1 MPTFDLMAAMA
12 DLAAISPGTPS
23 RFQQLMTELL
33 AEHDREVQLLK
44 QQKIELQEQIISLDM
59 AGHEREE
66 RELPELETSDE
77 AAPFLEEPSTEHP
90 LRQEANLEMLPGPPT
105 VTIECL
111 PEGHHAKAEAEVEP
125 ASASRPSSPA
135 RARPRARL
143 APEPLEPRETFK
155 PSNPEGE
162 PVRLSQT
169 SDQVEVVRAIAY
181 TLQLPGSA
189 LPGEVDTAKGQ
200 MVVTVKCGEMT
211 GDIPT
216 AAALRQDGPQ
226 EAELPNQIS
235 SDETWATAWDNTGG
249 EVVLHVPRSMLDKSI
264 PFDVQTAGSAIHIA
278 SGMMQLNSERQ
289 QWTLN
294 CGGFLESE
302 IHVEKAKTPPGTM
315 RRASTTTR
323 ARIVERLERLFDV
336 KDGAAKVVMPA
347 DLGLAMRNAGV
358 LNAKSSKRQS
368 TKFESRLAP
377 EDLDEVV
384 IELKRISQK
393 TMAKGKPRK
402 LVSLQPVISWSSF
415 VECMQMENLPTFTSG
430 HAALHLF
437 IVQQELLGDEMKA
450 TGTSQAL
457 LMAYEKAK
465 KPISTFQRWVR
476 VVTAL
481 STAAII
487 VSFAFMGISLD
498 TDPDWPGWII
508 LDSVCAVI
516 FVAEVVVKS
525 YVITPSVYFCGRD
538 YVWNLFDVGLSLVAV
553 TEIILSVLFASEGA
567 QTRAA
572 LALRGLRLA
581 RMARLAK
588 LMRMPL
594 LEELA
599 NLISGFVISVR
610 SLFWVMIFLWLIVY
624 VIALGFRAGVQTV
637 SESTPDRCGY
647 GDFYNWKYRD
657 INNLADDEET
667 EPPLP
672 PGCKLHYMY
681 GVEFCGT
688 VFGCMFS
695 IFRCMISECTSKGG
709 RSLTMIFSDGFGI
722 QFDVFYAA
730 AMVVVLFGLFNIITA
745 IFVEATLNGLKE
757 NEVQRRYAK
766 AYETNYMTEQLA
778 KLVMTVSTQVQKLRS
793 RTALPA
799 ILGLRESPTN
809 AFETFGRGETYLSE
823 EEFNQLVRQP
833 DVRLILND
841 LDVSVEPRP
850 GIFDAFN
857 TEPDGTV
864 SLSELVSGLMRLR
877 GDLHKVDM
885 VIAQMSL
892 DHMQKQIADIRKA
905 AVESKLRKTR
915 SEKKG
920 PVQVRVLA
928 TRSAMPKA
936 VAAPQNA
943 VSQP

>member
-12 DLAAISPGTPS
+12 DLAAMSPGTPS

-44 QQKIELQEQIISLDM
+44 QQKEELQEQIISLDM
-59 AGHEREE
+59 AGREPEE
-66 RELPELETSDE
+66 RELPELETNDE

-90 LRQEANLEMLPGPPT
+90 LRQEAKLDMLPGPPT
-105 VTIECL
+105 VTVEYL
-111 PEGHHAKAEAEVEP
+111 PEWHQAKAEVEVEP
-125 ASASRPSSPA
+125 ASAARASSPK
-135 RARPRARL
+135 RARL
-143 APEPLEPRETFK
+143 APEPLEQDTFK
-155 PSNPEGE
+155 PSSPEGE

-181 TLQLPGSA
+181 TLRLPGSA
-189 LPGEVDTAKGQ
+189 LSGEVDIAEGQ
-200 MVVTVKCGEMT
+200 MVVMVKCGEVT

-216 AAALRQDGPQ
+216 AAALRQDGRQ

-249 EVVLHVPRSMLDKSI
+249 EVLLHVPQSMLEKSI
-264 PFDVQTAGSAIHIA
+264 PFDVQTAGSAIRIA
-278 SGMMQLNSERQ
+278 SGTMQLNSERQ
-289 QWTLN
+289 QWMLD

-323 ARIVERLERLFDV
+323 ARIVERLEKLFDV

-347 DLGLAMRNAGV
+347 DLGLAMRNAGF

-377 EDLDEVV
+377 EDLDEVM

-393 TMAKGKPRK
+393 TMKGKWKSRK
-402 LVSLQPVISWSSF
+402 TDILQPVLSWSSF
-415 VECMQMENLPTFTSG
+415 VDCMLMENLPTFTSG

-437 IVQQELLGDEMKA
+437 IVQRELLGDEMKA

-465 KPISTFQRWVR
+465 KPVSTSQQGVR

-487 VSFAFMGISLD
+487 VSFAFMGVSLD
-498 TDPDWPGWII
+498 TDPDWPGWIV
-508 LDSVCAVI
+508 LDSICAVI

-525 YVITPSVYFCGRD
+525 VVLTPSQYFCGRD
-538 YVWNLFDVGLSLVAV
+538 YIWNLFDVGLSFVAV
-553 TEIILSVLFASEGA
+553 TEIILS
-567 QTRAA
+567 
-572 LALRGLRLA
+572 
-581 RMARLAK
+581 
-588 LMRMPL
+588 
-594 LEELA
+594 ELT
-599 NLISGFVISVR
+599 NLISGFVLSVR

-637 SESTPDRCGY
+637 SESTPERCGY
-647 GDFYNWKYRD
+647 GDFYEWKFRD
-657 INNLADDEET
+657 ISNLADDDAT

-681 GVEFCGT
+681 GVEFCGS

-745 IFVEATLNGLKE
+745 IFVEATLTLGSLMQRAQTAA
-757 NEVQRRYAK
+757 VQLS
-766 AYETNYMTEQLA
+766 QLLLA
-778 KLVMTVSTQVQKLRS
+778 RTRLLAASKTAATLVL
-793 RTALPA
+793 
-799 ILGLRESPTN
+799 
-809 AFETFGRGETYLSE
+809 
-823 EEFNQLVRQP
+823 LVR
-833 DVRLILND
+833 LL
-841 LDVSVEPRP
+841 
-850 GIFDAFN
+850 AHAAA
-857 TEPDGTV
+857 
-864 SLSELVSGLMRLR
+864 SGEQNIGPWALASTY
-877 GDLHKVDM
+877 GNQSCNV
-885 VIAQMSL
+885 
-892 DHMQKQIADIRKA
+892 AD
-905 AVESKLRKTR
+905 
-915 SEKKG
+915 
-920 PVQVRVLA
+920 
-928 TRSAMPKA
+928 
-936 VAAPQNA
+936 
-943 VSQP
+943 

>member
-1 MPTFDLMAAMA
+1 MA
-12 DLAAISPGTPS
+12 DFAATSLGPPG
-23 RFQQLMTELL
+23 RFQQLIEELV
-33 AEHDREVQLLK
+33 AQHDREVQLLK
-44 QQKIELQEQIISLDM
+44 SENEQLQEQIISVGIDY
-59 AGHEREE
+59 AHEETHGLKLEIEQLNEEIRRLQRGGDPEE
-66 RELPELETSDE
+66 RCM
-77 AAPFLEEPSTEHP
+77 EHP
-90 LRQEANLEMLPGPPT
+90 LREEAAEMLSGPPT
-105 VTIECL
+105 ITVDCLEEL
-111 PEGHHAKAEAEVEP
+111 PEVRQGEVEP
-125 ASASRPSSPA
+125 ESGRGASRT
-135 RARPRARL
+135 RV
-143 APEPLEPRETFK
+143 APEPLELDENSKPRLSFLNQGESPRE
-155 PSNPEGE
+155 SPERE
-162 PVRLSQT
+162 SIRESVELNRSVSLSRAV
-169 SDQVEVVRAIAY
+169 SHEDQLVVVRAIAY
-181 TLQLPGSA
+181 AVQLPGST
-189 LPGEVDTAKGQ
+189 LPGDWDPAEGKL
-200 MVVTVKCGEMT
+200 VVTVNCGEMS
-211 GDIPT
+211 GDIPMK
-216 AAALRQDGPQ
+216 
-226 EAELPNQIS
+226 
-235 SDETWATAWDNTGG
+235 AWGEEGG
-249 EVVLHVPRSMLDKSI
+249 EVLLHVPRSMLDKSI
-264 PFDVQTAGSAIHIA
+264 PFDVQTVGSAIRIG
-278 SGMMQLNSERQ
+278 SGRMQLNCTRQ
-289 QWTLN
+289 QWILD

-302 IHVEKAKTPPGTM
+302 IHIEKATTPAGM
-315 RRASTTTR
+315 RRTSITTR
-323 ARIVERLERLFDV
+323 ARIIERLEKLFDV

-347 DLGLAMRNAGV
+347 DLGLAMHNATL
-358 LNAKSSKRQS
+358 LNTRSAKRQS
-368 TKFESRLAP
+368 AKFESRLAP
-377 EDLDEVV
+377 EDLDEVM
-384 IELKRISQK
+384 IELKRIHQK
-393 TMAKGKPRK
+393 AIEKIRK
-402 LVSLQPVISWSSF
+402 AVHSQPVLSWSSF
-415 VECMQMENLPTFTSG
+415 VECMLLQDLPKFSSG

-437 IVQQELLGDEMKA
+437 IVQRELLGDEMPA

-465 KPISTFQRWVR
+465 KPVSTSQRWVSI
-476 VVTAL
+476 VTAL

-508 LDSVCAVI
+508 LDGICAII

-525 YVITPSVYFCGRD
+525 LVLTPSEYFFGRD
-538 YVWNLFDVGLSLVAV
+538 CVWNLFDVGLSFVAV
-553 TEIILSVLFASEGA
+553 TEIILSVLFVSAGA

-637 SESTPDRCGY
+637 SQSTTDRCGY
-647 GDFYNWKYRD
+647 GDYYEFKLPD
-657 INNLADDEET
+657 LDGDDDGMT
-667 EPPLP
+667 GMTGMTDPPLP

-681 GVEFCGT
+681 GVEFCGS

-766 AYETNYMTEQLA
+766 AYESNYMTEQLA

-799 ILGLRESPTN
+799 ILGLSSSNSNSSSPGALQN
-809 AFETFGRGETYLSE
+809 GEIYLSE

-850 GIFDAFN
+850 GIFEAFS
-857 TEPDGTV
+857 TEQDGTV

-892 DHMQKQIADIRKA
+892 DHMQKQIGDLKKTATNQRRKSRADR
-905 AVESKLRKTR
+905 
-915 SEKKG
+915 
-920 PVQVRVLA
+920 PVKVKVVA
-928 TRSAMPKA
+928 TRAASKIAMPKA
-936 VAAPQNA
+936 IAASENA
-943 VSQP
+943 VSPGRFL